1 MKEGFSMLLLIIADK
16 KRKESQ
22 LPQGMKKCPYCQNLI
37 DKKATVCHYCHRK
50 VSSENLFLVLFILFA
65 LLSVLSAFA
74 LIMLFNFF
82 GNF

>member
-37 DKKATVCHYCHRK
+37 DKKATKNALVMPFF
-50 VSSENLFLVLFILFA
+50 VSLGYDVFNLDETEKI
-65 LLSVLSAFA
+65 
-74 LIMLFNFF
+74 
-82 GNF
+82 